1 MAQAITIVR
10 TSERGALL
18 ITDGIRIAWVMGRT
32 RRDDGTFTPSALA
45 ALAEGKTV
53 AEHEADEAAR
63 RAAKEKAFQ
72 DGNLPN
78 KAARRAASDKA
89 FQERKLPTNVT
100 IGVGRVTDYSPKA
113 WKIRTDH
120 CQCRYGRW
128 CWKYEYLPKSVVSV
142 EFKDHATILT
152 MPKWFLAK
160 NGWLEMMAR

>member
-72 DGNLPN
+72 EG
-78 KAARRAASDKA
+78 
-89 FQERKLPTNVT
+89 KLPTNVT
-100 IGVGRVTDYSPKA
+100 IGTGRVTDYSPRA
-113 WKIRTDH
+113 WKVRTDDR
-120 CQCRYGRW
+120 QCLYGRW
-128 CWKYEYLPKSVVSV
+128 CWKYEYLPKSMVSV